1 VQSKT
6 DVLIIGAGPFGL
18 SIAARASQL
27 GLDYLIVGRP
37 MEFWHKNM
45 PKGMFLRSACDW
57 HLDATNEHTIENYV
71 ASFGKKPGDVEP
83 LSLDFYHSYVEWFQK
98 EKGIEPVA
106 QYVKRLDYDPQTQ
119 SFDAYFELQSQIT
132 AKRVVIAPGFKY
144 FPNIPD
150 ELLSKLPKGRYS
162 HTCDYVDFSDARGKR
177 FLLVGG
183 RQSAFEWA
191 ALLSEAGASEVHL
204 SHRHESPSFEISDW
218 LWVTPIVES
227 IAKNPGWFRNLSQ
240 SEKEEMNRR
249 LWAEGR
255 LKIEPWLK
263 PRLSTPRVKLW
274 PKTQLKNCTERENGE
289 LSVELSDRT
298 TLDVDKII
306 LATGYKVN
314 ISNVPYLSAGN
325 IIGRLETR
333 NGFPVLKENFESS
346 IPGLFVTS
354 MAATQ
359 DFGPFFGF
367 TIAARVSAQLI
378 CNALSESI

>member
-1 VQSKT
+1 
-6 DVLIIGAGPFGL
+6 
-18 SIAARASQL
+18 
-27 GLDYLIVGRP
+27 
-37 MEFWHKNM
+37 M

-119 SFDAYFELQSQIT
+119 SFDAYFESQSQIT

-204 SHRHESPSFEISDW
+204 SHRHGNDAPCKYRHSGIPQRSRAHLPEEAPHRRGLPADM
-218 LWVTPIVES
+218 L
-227 IAKNPGWFRNLSQ
+227 PGKMVQ
-240 SEKEEMNRR
+240 
-249 LWAEGR
+249 
-255 LKIEPWLK
+255 
-263 PRLSTPRVKLW
+263 V
-274 PKTQLKNCTERENGE
+274 
-289 LSVELSDRT
+289 
-298 TLDVDKII
+298 
-306 LATGYKVN
+306 
-314 ISNVPYLSAGN
+314 
-325 IIGRLETR
+325 
-333 NGFPVLKENFESS
+333 PVLRKSLANQPTSS
-346 IPGLFVTS
+346 LCQMQMLAG
-354 MAATQ
+354 
-359 DFGPFFGF
+359 
-367 TIAARVSAQLI
+367 R
-378 CNALSESI
+378 